1 MGTSDRPTDLSA
13 LKPPAGSKR
22 KRKRIGRGEGSGTG
36 VTAGRG
42 HKGQQSRSGYSR
54 KRGFE
59 GGQMPIHR
67 RLPKRGFHN
76 PFRIAYDVV
85 NLETLEERFEAGAEV
100 TPVELRERGII
111 GKRGLVKVLARGE
124 LTKRLTV
131 TAHRFSAKAREAII
145 AAGGRAELAA
155 DAPPLK
161 GRAAVPAADA
171 GSTESKAAE

>member
-1 MGTSDRPTDLSA
+1 MATSDESKDLSN
-13 LKPPAGSKR
+13 LQPPPGAKRNR
-22 KRKRIGRGEGSGTG
+22 KRVGRGEGSGRG

-85 NLETLEERFEAGAEV
+85 NLETLEARFDAGAEV
-100 TPVELRERGII
+100 TPDVLRAEGLV
-111 GKRGLVKVLARGE
+111 GKRALVKVLARGE
-124 LTKRLTV
+124 LTKALTV
-131 TAHRFSAKAREAII
+131 TAHRFSAKASAAIA
-145 AAGGRAELAA
+145 AAGGRTELAP
-155 DAPPLK
+155 DAPPFKKAK
-161 GRAAVPAADA
+161 GAA
-171 GSTESKAAE
+171 